1 MSRYESSKFI
11 KDPKTMNQDAL
22 RQACDKLGWKY
33 KVENN
38 VLFVIDAKQES
49 EMYGEY
55 VLKVD
60 GDTVTYNSYYLDN
73 GEQLIDELKSTFFPL
88 NVEYA
93 KKSVVDAFTRN
104 GFTYQRI
111 WRYKAKEDEVERFAM
126 VGYTKNPAETEKRY
140 EIVFSIFNGLADNF

>member
-22 RQACDKLGWKY
+22 KQACDKLGWKY
-33 KVENN
+33 RVENN
-38 VLFVIDAKQES
+38 TLFVTDANQKS

-93 KKSVVDAFTRN
+93 KKSVVDAIRSISCLSCFTSEL
-104 GFTYQRI
+104 I
-111 WRYKAKEDEVERFAM
+111 AVIS
-126 VGYTKNPAETEKRY
+126 AEAL
-140 EIVFSIFNGLADNF
+140 VPLAA